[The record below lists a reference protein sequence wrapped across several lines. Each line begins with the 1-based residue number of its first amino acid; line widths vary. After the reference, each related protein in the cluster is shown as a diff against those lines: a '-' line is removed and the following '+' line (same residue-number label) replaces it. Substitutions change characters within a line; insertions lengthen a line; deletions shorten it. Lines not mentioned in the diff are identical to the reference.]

1 MLQEEGFP
9 DIAGMT
15 KIHIAGMTKI
25 RLVVMTPDSADPKTE
40 VLEFKCYGFSK

>member
-9 DIAGMT
+9 D
-15 KIHIAGMTKI
+15 IAGMTKI
-25 RLVVMTPDSADPKTE
+25 RLVVMTPDSADPKAE